1 MILRVIAGSARK
13 RRLKAPPGR
22 DVRPTADR
30 VKEAL
35 FNILAERIDGCAF
48 LDLFAGTGGVGIEAL
63 SRGAEKAVFIEK
75 DARVIKVLQDNLSIT
90 GLADR
95 AEIICSEIETGLRRL
110 GSEGRQFELVFMD
123 PPYGQGLTHTTMT
136 RLVKYNLIKSQGL
149 VVVETGKQELLP
161 AQVAIL
167 KLYRQVRYGDTLL
180 SFYRIDKYGEE
191 VNNIESGNIS
201 R

>member
-35 FNILAERIDGCAF
+35 FNILAERIGGCTF

-63 SRGAEKAVFIEK
+63 SRGAEEAVFVEK
-75 DARVIKVLQDNLSIT
+75 DARVIKVLQDNLSST
-90 GLADR
+90 GLAVR
-95 AEIICSEIETGLRRL
+95 AEIIRNEIEPGLRRL

-136 RLVKYNLIKSQGL
+136 SLVKYNLIKSQGL

-180 SFYRIDKYGEE
+180 SFYRIDQSGEE
-191 VNNIESGNIS
+191 VDNIESGNIS

>member
-1 MILRVIAGSARK
+1 LRVIAGSARK

-35 FNILAERIDGCAF
+35 FNILAEHTHGCTF

-63 SRGAEKAVFIEK
+63 SRGAEKAVFVEK
-75 DARVIKVLQDNLSIT
+75 DARVIKVLQENLSLT
-90 GLADR
+90 GLAVR
-95 AEIICSEIETGLRRL
+95 AETICGEVENGLKRL
-110 GSEGRQFELVFMD
+110 GSQSRQFELVFLD
-123 PPYGQGLTHTTMT
+123 PPYGQGLVQPTLTG
-136 RLVKYNLIKSQGL
+136 LVKYNLIPPRGL

-180 SFYRIDKYGEE
+180 SFYGIDQAGEE
-191 VNNIESGNIS
+191 VDSIESGSLS